1 MKKAILAS
9 LVLGSVAL
17 SQTAMAADI
26 YSGTIT
32 INGNV
37 LASTCQVDTA
47 GADGNQTVTLPDVA
61 AGLLT
66 TAGSTAGKTAFT
78 IKLKNCTENKN
89 VRATFKGS
97 GTQVEANTGL
107 LNNTAASGASNVM
120 VQLLDLDGVTPI
132 KANYMNNDNSQTV
145 TVATGATTA
154 SLTYAAQYYAKGV
167 AGTGAVTSTVDYEI
181 VYE

>member
-61 AGLLT
+61 AGLLA

-97 GTQVEANTGL
+97 GTQVEAIRVYSTIQPQVVP
-107 LNNTAASGASNVM
+107 VM
-120 VQLLDLDGVTPI
+120 SWY
-132 KANYMNNDNSQTV
+132 NC
-145 TVATGATTA
+145 
-154 SLTYAAQYYAKGV
+154 LT
-167 AGTGAVTSTVDYEI
+167 
-181 VYE
+181 